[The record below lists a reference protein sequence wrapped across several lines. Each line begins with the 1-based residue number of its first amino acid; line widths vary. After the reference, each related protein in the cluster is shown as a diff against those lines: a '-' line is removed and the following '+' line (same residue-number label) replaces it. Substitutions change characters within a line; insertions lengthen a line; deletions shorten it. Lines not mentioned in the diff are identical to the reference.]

1 MYAPRNEQY
10 HSKNCLNTFSYSV
23 GSVKPS
29 LSDFHTMILATIASL
44 VPYHTHLNQRTQ
56 KEMIESLTL
65 GLFLRNP
72 RVCVNA
78 LTVMLLEIPE
88 MILRQLPD
96 VLLQMSKMSSTVTV
110 AVPVLEFLSSE
121 CFLL

>member
-1 MYAPRNEQY
+1 
-10 HSKNCLNTFSYSV
+10 
-23 GSVKPS
+23 
-29 LSDFHTMILATIASL
+29 MILTTIASL

-56 KEMIESLTL
+56 KEMIESLHK

-88 MILRQLPD
+88 MILRQLPE

-110 AVPVLEFLSSE
+110 AVPVLEFLSSKWRRVALHSFE
-121 CFLL
+121 

>member
-1 MYAPRNEQY
+1 
-10 HSKNCLNTFSYSV
+10 
-23 GSVKPS
+23 
-29 LSDFHTMILATIASL
+29 MILAAIASL
-44 VPYHTHLNQRTQ
+44 VPYHQHLNQRTQ
-56 KEMIESLTL
+56 KEMIESLRN

-78 LTVMLLEIPE
+78 LTVMLLEIPD
-88 MILRQLPD
+88 MLLRQLPE

-121 CFLL
+121 WRFVWMGMLMNNLIIIP

>member
-1 MYAPRNEQY
+1 
-10 HSKNCLNTFSYSV
+10 
-23 GSVKPS
+23 
-29 LSDFHTMILATIASL
+29 MILATIASL

-56 KEMIESLTL
+56 KDMIDALRH
-65 GLFLRNP
+65 GLFLQYP

-78 LTVMLLEIPE
+78 LTVMLLEIPDLL
-88 MILRQLPD
+88 LRMLPE

-121 CFLL
+121 